1 MNGQNK
7 ERTPRAGLKRRRRLL
22 GLEPFFEGGWLHNA
36 KRSRKWDVEDEL
48 VAIAVLGDVTV
59 DLSDP
64 TNIPT
69 EVRLKAYA
77 LGRDVDVLVAS
88 GTQVELSGRSHN
100 DHLNN
105 EVPSVPEV
113 ECSRVL
119 RIEGHTFLGD
129 VTVRIADPSECR
141 SDES

>member
-1 MNGQNK
+1 M
-7 ERTPRAGLKRRRRLL
+7 
-22 GLEPFFEGGWLHNA
+22 
-36 KRSRKWDVEDEL
+36 DVEDEL

-119 RIEGHTFLGD
+119 RIEATLFLATSRYGSLTRVNVGAMRAD
-129 VTVRIADPSECR
+129 VGIYAKTLSSSAVQIVR
-141 SDES
+141 